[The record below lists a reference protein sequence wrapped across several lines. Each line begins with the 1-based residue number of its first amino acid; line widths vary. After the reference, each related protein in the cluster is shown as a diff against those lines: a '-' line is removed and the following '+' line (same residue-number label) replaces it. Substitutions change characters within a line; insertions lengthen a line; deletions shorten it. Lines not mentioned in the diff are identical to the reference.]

1 MRHWYQ
7 EIHRRGLWQAAAG
20 FLAAAWVVIEVVDL
34 LTGRGLL
41 PDWVFNGALV
51 LLAIGFP
58 VILATAWV
66 QTPPAESATKSD
78 HRVDPGESR
87 APATRPTD
95 AASTE
100 SDAGLKGLLT
110 WRNALIG
117 GVAAF
122 ALLGAGTAATSVL
135 RIVGLT
141 EGNADQLD
149 ADRVA
154 VLPFEVR
161 GSPEFA
167 YLGEG
172 LMDLV
177 SAKLDGAG
185 NLKAADPRAVIG
197 LSASHG
203 GDPSAPPDARAIA
216 SELGA
221 GRYVTGDLLEVGGRI
236 RLTAFLH
243 RTDEPSADFQE
254 ADIEGSPEELFEL
267 LDVLVADL
275 LAGSLSAEGDRLKAT
290 AALTSGSMDA
300 TKAYLEGERLMR
312 MGRYRESADAY
323 DRAIA
328 IDSAFALA
336 YYRRSVAADWIDAP
350 DIRSS
355 ADRAFEYSDR
365 LSARDRGLLNGLR
378 LRRNGR
384 VVEAEQ
390 AFRAQLHVFPDDV
403 EALVQFGEVLFHD
416 HHRRGRSMME
426 SLGPFERALELE
438 PTNLIALTH
447 LARLYAISDSIEQL
461 ESTTRR
467 ISGIAPE
474 SERALELEALHAYTI
489 QDTVRQRELQADF
502 AGRPWY
508 HRVYAVLGVDR
519 FGRDA
524 AGALKLIE
532 QGDTESPLLE
542 SLAPLLLVEQ
552 GRRQEALSFLEE
564 SRLRE
569 VPWWKVLEAFVLTS
583 GLVSVGDGQLS
594 TLARELEELEPEEML
609 QTMFLPPY
617 EDITPR
623 FISFLRD
630 YYAALLWIE
639 SGNIERAEAIIV
651 AMRAQDDFPGMGTVK
666 PDSEKILEAEIMLKM
681 GDREGGL
688 EVLRSVEYQVPHA
701 VTVTPLADQ
710 SRSRLLRSRLEL
722 ETGNLD
728 AARSWLA
735 GLDESWSPWDGMFRG
750 EVYELLGRIAEQQG
764 RSRDAIVQYTRL
776 LELWNEA
783 DPDLLPV
790 RGEIEMRRNALV
802 RDQG

>member
-7 EIHRRGLWQAAAG
+7 EIHRRGMWQAAAG

-41 PDWVFNGALV
+41 PDWVFNGTLV

-66 QTPPAESATKSD
+66 QTPPVEGPEESDHPADTKESGPPYAGKSD
-78 HRVDPGESR
+78 P
-87 APATRPTD
+87 
-95 AASTE
+95 ASTE
-100 SDAGLKGLLT
+100 SDETLKGLLT
-110 WRNALIG
+110 WRNAFIG

-122 ALLGAGTAATSVL
+122 ALLGAGTAATSAL
-135 RIVGLT
+135 QMMGLT
-141 EGNADQLD
+141 EEKTEQLD

-154 VLPFEVR
+154 VLPFAVR

-167 YLGEG
+167 YLDEG

-185 NLKAADPRAVIG
+185 SLNAVDPRAVMG
-197 LSASHG
+197 LSIDRRDGSSG
-203 GDPSAPPDARAIA
+203 SLDARAIA

-221 GRYVTGDLLEVGGRI
+221 GRYVTGDLLEVGGRL
-236 RLTAFLH
+236 RLTALLH
-243 RTDEPSADFQE
+243 ETGNPSAAFQE
-254 ADIEGSPEELFEL
+254 ADIEGSPDELFEM
-267 LDVLVADL
+267 LDILVADL
-275 LAGSLSAEGDRLKAT
+275 LAGSMTAEGDRLKAT
-290 AALTSGSMDA
+290 AALTSGSIDA

-355 ADRAFEYSDR
+355 ADRAFQYSDR

-390 AFRAQLHVFPDDV
+390 AFRTQLHVFPDDV

-416 HHRRGRSMME
+416 HHRRGRSLLE
-426 SLGPFERALELE
+426 SVAPFERALELE

-447 LARLYAISDSIEQL
+447 LARLYAISDSIERL
-461 ESTTRR
+461 ERTALR
-467 ISGIAPE
+467 IAEVAPE
-474 SERALELEALHAYTI
+474 SERALEIEALLAYATG
-489 QDTVRQRELQADF
+489 DTARQRALRAGLV
-502 AGRPWY
+502 GRPWY
-508 HRVYAVLGVDR
+508 HRLYAVLGVDR
-519 FGRDA
+519 FGRNA
-524 AGALKLIE
+524 AGALQLIE
-532 QGDTESPLLE
+532 ESDTESPLLE
-542 SLAPLLLVEQ
+542 GLAPLLLVEQ
-552 GRRQEALSFLEE
+552 GRREEALSFLEQK
-564 SRLRE
+564 RLAE
-569 VPWWKVLEAFVLTS
+569 VPWWKVMEGYVLTS
-583 GLVSVGDGQLS
+583 GMVSADDALLS
-594 TLARELEELEPEEML
+594 GLAGELEELRPDELL

-639 SGNIERAEAIIV
+639 SGRIAEAERILDG
-651 AMRAQDDFPGMGTVK
+651 MRAQDDFVGMGTVK
-666 PDSEKILEAEIMLKM
+666 ADAEKILEAEILLRAR
-681 GDREGGL
+681 DRDGAL
-688 EVLRSVEYQVPHA
+688 ELLRSVDYEVPHA
-701 VTVTPLADQ
+701 VTVTPLPDQ
-710 SRSRLLRSRLEL
+710 SRSRLIRSRLEL
-722 ETGNLD
+722 ESGNLD
-728 AARSWLA
+728 VARSWLT
-735 GLDESWSPWDGMFRG
+735 GLDESWSPWDGMYRA
-750 EVYELLGRIAEQQG
+750 EVYEMLGRIAEQQG
-764 RSRDAIVQYTRL
+764 RSREAIIQYTRL
-776 LELWNEA
+776 LDLWSEA
-783 DPDLLPV
+783 DADLVPL
-790 RGEIEMRRNALV
+790 REEIETRRNALL
-802 RDQG
+802 RAQG